1 MKIKLRTIIMSHLSD
16 AQEEISMGYAKNGTI
31 HNINF
36 VKYLLLTHVD
46 LNTEIDAEYEYQE
59 YNSAIHNKQK
69 NK

>member
-46 LNTEIDAEYEYQE
+46 LNTEIDADYEYGQF
-59 YNSAIHNKQK
+59 NKQTK

>member
-1 MKIKLRTIIMSHLSD
+1 MKTKLRTVIMSHLSD
-16 AQEEISMGYAKNGTI
+16 AQEEINMGYAKNGTI

-46 LNTEIDAEYEYQE
+46 LNTEIDADYEYSQF
-59 YNSAIHNKQK
+59 NKQTK